1 MVPTV
6 CFWCSC
12 VSCILNCNIC
22 LSVLFA
28 VPVNHGCANNMKKI
42 RSCLLITFR
51 LHCYGS
57 NPIACA
63 TLYCRWLLLN
73 SHFSNLD
80 FMSMVQLFSLVFRC
94 SLPWPCGR
102 PMATVHFLPDHIH
115 ICPVKL
121 EPGFFLYHLI
131 FQSHSHL
138 PFFWSEGLFSILSS
152 SAMCWFF
159 CWSLLDLSS
168 GWRFLVDRW
177 CCSTHCRA
185 CDGILML
192 EWNKKECR
200 VVLLYSI
207 LMVAQCRR
215 LMGDLKN

>member
-1 MVPTV
+1 MSADFKEPLQTHLCLWCQQFFPDIPVPAASWAAI
-6 CFWCSC
+6 F
-12 VSCILNCNIC
+12 VSQYC
-22 LSVLFA
+22 LLYQWTMA
-28 VPVNHGCANNMKKI
+28 VPIMSYMKKI

-121 EPGFFLYHLI
+121 EPGFFYI
-131 FQSHSHL
+131 IWFSSHILHS
-138 PFFWSEGLFSILSS
+138 FGVKGYFLFLALLQCVDS
-152 SAMCWFF
+152 SADLFLTF
-159 CWSLLDLSS
+159 HLDGDSQLI
-168 GWRFLVDRW
+168 
-177 CCSTHCRA
+177 
-185 CDGILML
+185 DGAVQPIV
-192 EWNKKECR
+192 EPVTE
-200 VVLLYSI
+200 Y
-207 LMVAQCRR
+207 
-215 LMGDLKN
+215 

>member
-12 VSCILNCNIC
+12 ASCILNCNIC

-80 FMSMVQLFSLVFRC
+80 FISMVQLFHLFLDVVCLGRVDAPWRQYTSCQTISTSVQWNWNLVFFYIIWF
-94 SLPWPCGR
+94 S
-102 PMATVHFLPDHIH
+102 
-115 ICPVKL
+115 
-121 EPGFFLYHLI
+121 
-131 FQSHSHL
+131 SHSLHS
-138 PFFWSEGLFSILSS
+138 FGVKGYFLFLALLQCVDS
-152 SAMCWFF
+152 SA
-159 CWSLLDLSS
+159 DL
-168 GWRFLVDRW
+168 FL
-177 CCSTHCRA
+177 TFHQLI
-185 CDGILML
+185 DGAVQHIV
-192 EWNKKECR
+192 EPVTE
-200 VVLLYSI
+200 Y
-207 LMVAQCRR
+207 
-215 LMGDLKN
+215 